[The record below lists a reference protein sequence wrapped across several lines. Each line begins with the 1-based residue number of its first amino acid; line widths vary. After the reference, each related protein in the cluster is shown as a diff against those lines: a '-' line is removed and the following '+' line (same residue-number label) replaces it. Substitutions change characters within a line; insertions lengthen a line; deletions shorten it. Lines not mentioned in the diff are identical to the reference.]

1 MLQLIYLISFQVVCQ
16 STCIQSVSDWL
27 SDGDISTQ
35 AKSACEK
42 DTACVA
48 HVLGSQTHTHDL
60 NIKTLLRNTDY
71 GNVPG
76 ALCGTSDM
84 SMEERILA
92 LWLTSSMLS
101 RRDLCPRGMEHV
113 AKPGSQG
120 DNMTAFVCECLPGNP
135 CETYYDTI
143 HQSDFSDIEKVL
155 SWTTCISTVLM
166 LLLGFVRFVVLYN
179 RTVPHDH
186 IHTDQLAK
194 K

>member
-1 MLQLIYLISFQVVCQ
+1 MLQLIYFTSFQVLCH
-16 STCIQSVSDWL
+16 STCIQILSDWL
-27 SDGDISTQ
+27 SRGDISAH
-35 AKSACEK
+35 AKVACEK

-48 HVLGSQTHTHDL
+48 HVLGSQTHAHDL

-71 GNVPG
+71 GDVVG

-84 SMEERILA
+84 SLEERAMA

-120 DNMTAFVCECLPGNP
+120 HNTTGFTCECLPGNP
-135 CETYYDTI
+135 CENYYNI
-143 HQSDFSDIEKVL
+143 INQSDFSDIEKVL
-155 SWTTCISTVLM
+155 SWATSISTVLM
-166 LLLGFVRFVVLYN
+166 LVLGLVRFVVLYN

-186 IHTDQLAK
+186 SHSEAK